1 MWEAG
6 WTLSLVLI
14 PLIGSATSSP
24 FFSPAPP
31 FPSQISTPSPLPI
44 NLPALS
50 LSFPSPT
57 FTSSSTESM
66 TRAECNLKISPSILV
81 VRFGDPAKANCS
93 KPSTGFPMLGW
104 VDTQGTPVPTME
116 SFLVWSVDK
125 MTEWTIN
132 LVCYAI
138 SDQGGDCSTNLPLI
152 VYKPPKKVSIQFLNH
167 TGPMFERH
175 QYSLQCTVQ
184 DVAPVGNLI
193 VTFYRGQTPLGHLRS
208 NWTTE
213 KTPVNE
219 SFTLII
225 TPFKEDNGS
234 QYWCEAKLELGPAGP
249 QHPPV
254 ETSQNL
260 TVMVL
265 WNPEPI
271 HPTKLH
277 MKEEKHLD
285 SELKTNQQPLGS
297 GTTNGYRGCFLWFA
311 LLAHLI
317 N

>member
-1 MWEAG
+1 NQRPTFFAQSLLQNTTDMSSKVTNGVSLSGHPMAKGSQGTMCEAG

-14 PLIGSATSSP
+14 PLIGS
-24 FFSPAPP
+24 
-31 FPSQISTPSPLPI
+31 
-44 NLPALS
+44 
-50 LSFPSPT
+50 
-57 FTSSSTESM
+57 E
-66 TRAECNLKISPSILV
+66 
-81 VRFGDPAKANCS
+81 
-93 KPSTGFPMLGW
+93 
-104 VDTQGTPVPTME
+104 
-116 SFLVWSVDK
+116 
-125 MTEWTIN
+125 
-132 LVCYAI
+132 
-138 SDQGGDCSTNLPLI
+138 
-152 VYKPPKKVSIQFLNH
+152 PPKKVSIQFLNH

-193 VTFYRGQTPLGHLRS
+193 VTFYRGQTPLGQLRS

-265 WNPEPI
+265 CE
-271 HPTKLH
+271 
-277 MKEEKHLD
+277 
-285 SELKTNQQPLGS
+285 
-297 GTTNGYRGCFLWFA
+297 
-311 LLAHLI
+311 
-317 N
+317 